1 MNKNFLLPVR
11 ENENIYL
18 LHTGDNKNEY
28 YKIEENGSNWKCQ
41 YEIVLGQKHF
51 ITKVFGSAKDTT
63 IKKAKKEAYKQL
75 RESTLN
81 LRVNKIKNVY

>member
-28 YKIEENGSNWKCQ
+28 YKIEENGSN
-41 YEIVLGQKHF
+41 
-51 ITKVFGSAKDTT
+51 
-63 IKKAKKEAYKQL
+63 
-75 RESTLN
+75 
-81 LRVNKIKNVY
+81 